1 MLEVFIPFWGDPGYL
16 REAVRSVQAQT
27 DPDWRLVVV
36 DDCYPD
42 ESVPEFFAALDD
54 PRIGYVR
61 NETNLGITD
70 NYRRCLELASDD
82 WIVFLGC
89 DDLMLPDYVATLK
102 AAIATAP
109 ERVDV
114 VQPGVR
120 VVDESGTVVA
130 PLVDRVKRR
139 LFAPRVAEPTILSGE
154 RLAVSLLRGNWTY
167 WPSLALRTEA
177 VRAHR
182 FLDGFPLVQDLALL
196 VDMSLTGSQMLV
208 LPDEVFAYRRHSAS
222 ASSATVVDGGR
233 FAGEQDYFAI
243 AAGTCEAH
251 GWHAAARAARA
262 HPASRLYAVS
272 QLPVAVRQR
281 SWASLRT
288 LAAHA
293 FSGRRAPRGTRPASP
308 RPPAAS

>member
-27 DPDWRLVVV
+27 DLDWRLVVM

-42 ESVPEFFAALDD
+42 PSVKEYFDALDD
-54 PRIGYVR
+54 TRVRYVR

-70 NYRRCLELASDD
+70 NYRRCLGRASED
-82 WIVFLGC
+82 WMVFLGC
-89 DDLMLPDYVATLK
+89 DDLLLPRYVETIS
-102 AAIATAP
+102 AAIAAAAD
-109 ERVDV
+109 RVDV
-114 VQPGVR
+114 IQPGVR
-120 VVDESGTVVA
+120 VIDEQGAVVD

-139 LFAPRVAEPTILSGE
+139 LFAPRVAEPTVLSGE
-154 RLAVSLLRGNWTY
+154 QLAVSLLRGNWTY

-177 VRAHR
+177 VRAQR

-233 FAGEQDYFAI
+233 FAGERAYFAI
-243 AAGTCEAH
+243 AADRCDAH
-251 GWHAAARAARA
+251 GWYAAARAARIHA
-262 HPASRLYAVS
+262 ASRMYAVS

-281 SWASLRT
+281 SWANLRT
-288 LAAHA
+288 LASHA
-293 FSGRRAPRGTRPASP
+293 FRTSA
-308 RPPAAS
+308 

>member
-1 MLEVFIPFWGDPGYL
+1 MIEVFIPFWGSPDYL
-16 REAVRSVQAQT
+16 VAAVRSVQAQT
-27 DPDWRLVVV
+27 DPEWRLVVV

-42 ESVPEFFAALDD
+42 PTVAEFFARLGDD
-54 PRIGYVR
+54 RVQYVR
-61 NETNLGITD
+61 NNTNLSITD
-70 NYRRCLELASDD
+70 NYRRCLELASED
-82 WIVFLGC
+82 WMVFLGC
-89 DDLMLPDYVATLK
+89 DDLMLPRYIETVT

-114 VQPGVR
+114 IQPGVR
-120 VVDESGTVVA
+120 VVDEHGASVD

-139 LFAPRVAEPTILSGE
+139 LFAPRVTEPTILSGE

-167 WPSLALRTEA
+167 WPSLTLRTEA

-208 LPDEVFAYRRHSAS
+208 LPGEVFAYRRHSAS
-222 ASSATVVDGGR
+222 ASSTTVVDGGR
-233 FAGEQDYFAI
+233 FAGERSYFAI
-243 AAGTCEAH
+243 ASDMCEAH
-251 GWHAAARAARA
+251 GWHAAARAARTHA
-262 HPASRLYAVS
+262 ASRLYAVS

-288 LAAHA
+288 LATHA
-293 FSGRRAPRGTRPASP
+293 IQAS
-308 RPPAAS
+308 R

>member
-89 DDLMLPDYVATLK
+89 DDLMLPDYDAALK
-102 AAIATAP
+102 AASATAP
-109 ERVDV
+109 ERVEV

-182 FLDGFPLVQDLALL
+182 FLDGFPLVQDLAR
-196 VDMSLTGSQMLV
+196 VVARAPTCSDMVSLH
-208 LPDEVFAYRRHSAS
+208 DEVSAYRRPSAS

-233 FAGEQDYFAI
+233 FAGERDYFAI

>member
-42 ESVPEFFAALDD
+42 PGVPQFFADLDD
-54 PRIGYVR
+54 RRVTYVR
-61 NETNLGITD
+61 NDTNLGITD
-70 NYRRCLELASDD
+70 NYRRCLELATQP
-82 WIVFLGC
+82 WVVLLGC
-89 DDLMLPDYVATLK
+89 DDLMLPDYVATLS
-102 AAIATAP
+102 AAIASAP
-109 ERVDV
+109 ERIDV
-114 VQPGVR
+114 IQPGVR
-120 VVDESGTVVA
+120 VVDEHGGAVD

-139 LFAPRVAEPTILSGE
+139 LFAPRVTGPTVLSGE
-154 RLAVSLLRGNWTY
+154 PLAVSLLRGNWTY

-196 VDMSLTGSQMLV
+196 VDMALAGSQMLV

-222 ASSATVVDGGR
+222 ASSLTVVDGGR
-233 FAGEQDYFAI
+233 FAGERAYFEL
-243 AAGTCEAH
+243 AAAACEAH
-251 GWHAAARAARA
+251 EWHAAARAART

-281 SWASLRT
+281 SWDSIRT

-293 FSGRRAPRGTRPASP
+293 VRTG
-308 RPPAAS
+308 

>member
-16 REAVRSVQAQT
+16 REAVSSVREQT

-42 ESVPEFFAALDD
+42 PAVPTFFDELDD
-54 PRIGYVR
+54 PRVTYVR
-61 NETNLGITD
+61 NETNLGITE
-70 NYRRCLELASDD
+70 NYRRCLELATQP
-82 WIVFLGC
+82 WVVLLGC
-89 DDLMLPDYVATLK
+89 DDLMLPDYVATLS
-102 AAIATAP
+102 AAIASAP
-109 ERVDV
+109 QRVDV
-114 VQPGVR
+114 IQPGVR
-120 VVDESGTVVA
+120 VVDERGAAVD

-139 LFAPRVAEPTILSGE
+139 LFAPRATAPVVLSGE

-196 VDMSLTGSQMLV
+196 VDMALAGSQMLV

-222 ASSATVVDGGR
+222 ASSLTVVDGGR
-233 FAGEQDYFAI
+233 FAGERAYFEL
-243 AAGTCEAH
+243 AAATCEAH
-251 GWHAAARAARA
+251 GWHAAARAART

-272 QLPVAVRQR
+272 QLPVAIRQR
-281 SWASLRT
+281 SWDSIRT

-293 FSGRRAPRGTRPASP
+293 VRTG
-308 RPPAAS
+308 